1 MAPSPTTSPERAFWK
16 SLKAREFVGAYCIYG
31 EDDFLKERAVKEV
44 VGTAV
49 EEGTKDFNLDV
60 REGGELDAET
70 LGTLL
75 STPPMMA
82 ERRVVVVRDA
92 AALRKEA
99 KTWLDG
105 YLERLSQREG
115 AADVVLVLVYAS
127 GEKAGGKPDKNV
139 MARTLA
145 VDFPPLSWGRLPKW
159 ISHHAST
166 ELGVSVTDAAA
177 ELLQQAVGNDL
188 AALAAE
194 LDKLA
199 SYSRGEEIDESAVA
213 DVVGV
218 RRGETLADFLD
229 MVARRD
235 AAGALA
241 LVPHILTQP
250 KVNGVT
256 VVMALTT
263 QTLALAW
270 GEAALA
276 RGLSAGR
283 LQGEY
288 FNFLKSGGG
297 PYTGRPWGDAAR
309 AWAATAALWDVP
321 SLDAALDALLA
332 ADVALK
338 DTRVS
343 SDEQALATLVLALCA
358 GASRG
363 SGRRGNDRG
372 ARRGAASAAA

>member
-1 MAPSPTTSPERAFWK
+1 MPSSPSSTSAERAFWK
-16 SLKAREFVGAYCIYG
+16 SLKAKELAGAYCIYG
-31 EDDFLKERAVKEV
+31 DDEFLKERAVKELV
-44 VGTAV
+44 AAAV
-49 EEGTKDFNLDV
+49 EEATRDFNLDV
-60 REGGELDAET
+60 RQGGELDAET

-92 AALRKEA
+92 AALKKEA
-99 KTWLDG
+99 KGWLDG
-105 YLERLSQREG
+105 YLERTAGRSG
-115 AADVVLVLVYAS
+115 TADVVLALVYVG
-127 GEKAGGKPDKNV
+127 GEKGKPDKNIL
-139 MARTLA
+139 ARSLA
-145 VDFPPLSWGRLPKW
+145 VDFAPLSWDRLPRW
-159 ISHHAST
+159 IAHHAST

-199 SYSRGEEIDESAVA
+199 SYTRGEEIDESAVA
-213 DVVGV
+213 EVVGV

-229 MVARRD
+229 LVARRD
-235 AAGALA
+235 AARALA

-276 RGLSAGR
+276 RGLASGR
-283 LQGEY
+283 LQGEF
-288 FNFLKSGGG
+288 FNFLKRGGG
-297 PYTGRPWGDAAR
+297 AYTGRPWGDAVR
-309 AWAATAALWDVP
+309 AWTAMAARWDP
-321 SLDAALDALLA
+321 ESLDAALDALLA
-332 ADVALK
+332 ADIALK

-343 SDEQALATLVLALCA
+343 SDEQTIATLVLALCA
-358 GASRG
+358 GAVRG
-363 SGRRGNDRG
+363 SGRRDSGRG
-372 ARRGAASAAA
+372 PRGGSSRAAA

>member
-1 MAPSPTTSPERAFWK
+1 MPPSPSSPSPERAFWK
-16 SLKAREFVGAYCIYG
+16 SLKAKEFAGAYCIHG
-31 EDDFLKERAVKEV
+31 EDDFLKEKAVMELV
-44 VGTAV
+44 AAAV
-49 EEGTKDFNLDV
+49 EEATKDFNLDV
-60 REGGELDAET
+60 RQGGELDAET

-92 AALRKEA
+92 AALKKDA
-99 KTWLDG
+99 KGWLDG
-105 YLERLSQREG
+105 YLERSARSDA
-115 AADVVLVLVYAS
+115 AADVVLVLTYAS
-127 GEKAGGKPDKNV
+127 GEKGKPDKNIL
-139 MARTLA
+139 ARTMA
-145 VDFPPLSWGRLPKW
+145 VDFAPLSWDRLPKW
-159 ISHHAST
+159 IAHHAST

-188 AALAAE
+188 SALAAE

-199 SYSRGEEIDESAVA
+199 SYTRGQEIDESAVTA
-213 DVVGV
+213 VVGV

-229 MVARRD
+229 LVARRD
-235 AAGALA
+235 AGRALA

-256 VVMALTT
+256 IVMALTT

-276 RGLSAGR
+276 RGFPSGR

-297 PYTGRPWGDAAR
+297 AYTGRPWGDAAR
-309 AWAATAALWDVP
+309 AWAATASTWDAR
-321 SLDAALDALLA
+321 SLDAALEALLA
-332 ADVALK
+332 ADIALK

-343 SDEQALATLVLALCA
+343 SDEQTIATLVLALCA
-358 GASRG
+358 GASR
-363 SGRRGNDRG
+363 SPGRRDAGRG
-372 ARRGAASAAA
+372 AKGGASRAAA

>member
-1 MAPSPTTSPERAFWK
+1 MSTPTSPERAFWK
-16 SLKAREFVGAYCIYG
+16 SLKSREFVGAYCIYG
-31 EDDFLKERAVKEV
+31 EDDFLKERAVKEL
-44 VGTAV
+44 VGAAV
-49 EEGTKDFNLDV
+49 EEATRDFNLDV
-60 REGGELDAET
+60 RQGGELDAET

-92 AALRKEA
+92 AALKKDA
-99 KTWLDG
+99 KGWLDG
-105 YLERLSQREG
+105 YLERGSDRKG
-115 AADVVLVLVYAS
+115 SADVVLVLVYAS
-127 GEKAGGKPDKNV
+127 GEKGKPDKNV
-139 MARTLA
+139 LGWTMA
-145 VDFPPLSWGRLPKW
+145 VDFAPLSWDRLPKW
-159 ISHHAST
+159 IAHHAST

-199 SYSRGEEIDESAVA
+199 SYTRGEEIDESAVA
-213 DVVGV
+213 EVVGI

-229 MVARRD
+229 LVARRD
-235 AAGALA
+235 AARALA

-263 QTLALAW
+263 QALALAW
-270 GEAALA
+270 GEAALD
-276 RGLSAGR
+276 RGLASGR

-309 AWAATAALWDVP
+309 AWAATAAKWDP
-321 SLDAALDALLA
+321 ASSDAALEALLA

-343 SDEQALATLVLALCA
+343 SDEQTIATLVLALCA

-363 SGRRGNDRG
+363 PGRRDTTGRG
-372 ARRGAASAAA
+372 SKGGTSRAAA

>member
-1 MAPSPTTSPERAFWK
+1 MPPSPSPHHSAERAFWK

-31 EDDFLKERAVKEV
+31 EDDFLKERAVKEL
-44 VGTAV
+44 VGAAV
-49 EEGTKDFNLDV
+49 EEGTRDFNLDS
-60 REGGELDAET
+60 RQGGELDAET

-92 AALRKEA
+92 ASLRKEA
-99 KTWLDG
+99 KAWLDG
-105 YLERLSQREG
+105 YLERLSRREG
-115 AADVVLVLVYAS
+115 VADVVLVLVYAS
-127 GEKAGGKPDKNV
+127 GEKGKPDKALL
-139 MARTLA
+139 ARTLA
-145 VDFPPLSWGRLPKW
+145 TDFAPLSWERLPRW
-159 ISHHAST
+159 IAHHAST
-166 ELGVSVTDAAA
+166 ELGVPVTDAAA

-199 SYSRGEEIDESAVA
+199 SYTRGQEIDESAVA
-213 DVVGV
+213 EVVGV

>member
-1 MAPSPTTSPERAFWK
+1 MPTPTPAAIERAFWR

-31 EDDFLKERAVKEV
+31 EDDFLKERAVKELV
-44 VGTAV
+44 RAAV
-49 EEGTKDFNLDV
+49 EEATRDFNLDV
-60 REGGELDAET
+60 RQGGELDAET

-82 ERRVVVVRDA
+82 ERRVVVVSDA
-92 AALRKEA
+92 AALKKDA
-99 KTWLDG
+99 KGWLDG
-105 YLERLSQREG
+105 YLERTAERTG

-127 GEKAGGKPDKNV
+127 GEKGKPDKTV
-139 MARTLA
+139 LGRTLA
-145 VDFPPLSWGRLPKW
+145 VDFAPLSWDRLPKW
-159 ISHHAST
+159 IAHHAST

-188 AALAAE
+188 AALASE

-199 SYSRGEEIDESAVA
+199 SFTRGAEIDEGAVTA
-213 DVVGV
+213 VVGV

-229 MVARRD
+229 LVARRD
-235 AAGALA
+235 AARALA

-256 VVMALTT
+256 IVMALTT

-270 GEAALA
+270 GEAALG
-276 RGLSAGR
+276 RGLAQGR

-297 PYTGRPWGDAAR
+297 PYTGRPWGDAVR
-309 AWAATAALWDVP
+309 AWAASASKWDARA
-321 SLDAALDALLA
+321 LDAALEALLA
-332 ADVALK
+332 ADIALK

-343 SDEQALATLVLALCA
+343 SDEQTIATLVLALCA
-358 GASRG
+358 TSARGPGRRDATGRGAKGGASR
-363 SGRRGNDRG
+363 
-372 ARRGAASAAA
+372 AAA

>member
-1 MAPSPTTSPERAFWK
+1 MPPSSPSPERAFWK

-31 EDDFLKERAVKEV
+31 EDDFLKERAVKELIKA
-44 VGTAV
+44 AV
-49 EEGTKDFNLDV
+49 EEATRDFNLDV
-60 REGGELDAET
+60 RQGGELDAET

-92 AALRKEA
+92 AALKKEA
-99 KTWLDG
+99 KGWLDG
-105 YLERLSQREG
+105 YLERVSRSEAEG
-115 AADVVLVLVYAS
+115 ADVVLVLVYAS
-127 GEKAGGKPDKNV
+127 GEKGKPDKTIL
-139 MARTLA
+139 ARTLA
-145 VDFPPLSWGRLPKW
+145 TDFAPLGWERLPKW
-159 ISHHAST
+159 IAHHAST
-166 ELGVSVTDAAA
+166 ELDVSVTDAAA

-188 AALAAE
+188 GALAAE

-199 SYSRGEEIDESAVA
+199 SYTRGEEIDESAVTA
-213 DVVGV
+213 VVGV

-229 MVARRD
+229 LVARRD

-256 VVMALTT
+256 MVMALTT

-270 GEAALA
+270 GEAAMA
-276 RGLSAGR
+276 RGMAPGR

-297 PYTGRPWGDAAR
+297 AYTGRPWGDAVR
-309 AWAATAALWDVP
+309 AWSATAAKWDVA
-321 SLDAALDALLA
+321 SLDAALEALLA
-332 ADVALK
+332 ADIALK

-343 SDEQALATLVLALCA
+343 SDEQTLATLVLALCA
-358 GASRG
+358 GAARNP
-363 SGRRGNDRG
+363 GRRGTTSRG
-372 ARRGAASAAA
+372 PRRGSSRAAA

>member
-1 MAPSPTTSPERAFWK
+1 MSPSSPSPERAFWK
-16 SLKAREFVGAYCIYG
+16 SLKAKEFAGAYCIYG
-31 EDDFLKERAVKEV
+31 EDDFLKEKAVKELLAA
-44 VGTAV
+44 AV
-49 EEGTKDFNLDV
+49 EEATKDFNLDV
-60 REGGELDAET
+60 RQGGELDAET
-70 LGTLL
+70 LGSLL

-92 AALRKEA
+92 AALKKDA
-99 KTWLDG
+99 KGWLDG
-105 YLERLSQREG
+105 YLERSARID
-115 AADVVLVLVYAS
+115 AADVVLVLTYAS
-127 GEKAGGKPDKNV
+127 GEKGKPDKNIL
-139 MARTLA
+139 ARTLA
-145 VDFPPLSWGRLPKW
+145 VDFAPLSWDRLPKW
-159 ISHHAST
+159 IAHHAST

-199 SYSRGEEIDESAVA
+199 SYTRGEEVDEKAVTA
-213 DVVGV
+213 VVGV

-229 MVARRD
+229 LVARRD
-235 AAGALA
+235 AGRALA

-256 VVMALTT
+256 IVMALTT

-276 RGLSAGR
+276 RGLSPGR

-288 FNFLKSGGG
+288 FNFLKSGGA
-297 PYTGRPWGDAAR
+297 YTGRPWGDAAR
-309 AWAATAALWDVP
+309 AWASIVSKWDER
-321 SLDAALDALLA
+321 SLDAALEALLA
-332 ADVALK
+332 ADIALK

-343 SDEQALATLVLALCA
+343 SDEQTISTLVLALCA
-358 GASRG
+358 GASRSPVRRD
-363 SGRRGNDRG
+363 SGRG
-372 ARRGAASAAA
+372 AKGGSSRAAA

>member
-1 MAPSPTTSPERAFWK
+1 MSTPTTPPTERAFWK

-31 EDDFLKERAVKEV
+31 EDDFLKERAVKELV
-44 VGTAV
+44 RAAV
-49 EEGTKDFNLDV
+49 EETTRDFNLDV

-82 ERRVVVVRDA
+82 ERRVVVVGNA
-92 AALRKEA
+92 AALKKEA
-99 KTWLDG
+99 KGWLDG
-105 YLERLSQREG
+105 YLERSADRKG

-127 GEKAGGKPDKNV
+127 GEKGKPDKTV
-139 MARTLA
+139 LGRTLA
-145 VDFPPLSWGRLPKW
+145 VDFAPLGWDRLPKW
-159 ISHHAST
+159 IAHHAST

-199 SYSRGEEIDESAVA
+199 SYTRGEEIDEGAVA
-213 DVVGV
+213 EVVGV

-229 MVARRD
+229 LVARRD
-235 AAGALA
+235 AARALA

-256 VVMALTT
+256 IVMALTT

-276 RGLSAGR
+276 RGLAPGR

-297 PYTGRPWGDAAR
+297 PYTGRPWGDAVR
-309 AWAATAALWDVP
+309 AWAATASKWDAAA
-321 SLDAALDALLA
+321 LDAALEALLA
-332 ADVALK
+332 ADIALK

-343 SDEQALATLVLALCA
+343 SDEQTIATLVLSLCA
-358 GASRG
+358 CSSRGPGRRDATGRGTKGGASR
-363 SGRRGNDRG
+363 
-372 ARRGAASAAA
+372 AAA

>member
-1 MAPSPTTSPERAFWK
+1 MPPSPPSPERAFWK
-16 SLKAREFVGAYCIYG
+16 SLKAREFVGAYCIHG
-31 EDDFLKERAVKEV
+31 EDDFLKERAVKEL
-44 VGTAV
+44 VGAAV
-49 EEGTKDFNLDV
+49 EEGTRDFNLDV
-60 REGGELDAET
+60 RQGGELDAET

-99 KTWLDG
+99 KGWLDG
-105 YLERLSQREG
+105 YLERMARREG
-115 AADVVLVLVYAS
+115 AAADVVLVLVYAS
-127 GEKAGGKPDKNV
+127 GEKGKPDKNIL
-139 MARTLA
+139 ARALA
-145 VDFPPLSWGRLPKW
+145 VDFAPLSWDRLPKW
-159 ISHHAST
+159 IAHHAST

-188 AALAAE
+188 GALAAE

-199 SYSRGEEIDESAVA
+199 SYTRGEEIDESAVTA
-213 DVVGV
+213 VVGV

-229 MVARRD
+229 LVARRD

-270 GEAALA
+270 GEAAIA
-276 RGLSAGR
+276 RGLSPGR

-297 PYTGRPWGDAAR
+297 PYTGRPWGDAVR
-309 AWAATAALWDVP
+309 AWSATAAKWDAA
-321 SLDAALDALLA
+321 SLDAALEALLA
-332 ADVALK
+332 ADIALK

-343 SDEQALATLVLALCA
+343 SDEQTLATLVLSLCA
-358 GASRG
+358 GAARG
-363 SGRRGNDRG
+363 PGRRG
-372 ARRGAASAAA
+372 ASRAAA

>member
-1 MAPSPTTSPERAFWK
+1 MPPTSSSPERAFWK
-16 SLKAREFVGAYCIYG
+16 SLKAKEFAGAYCIYG
-31 EDDFLKERAVKEV
+31 EDDFLKEKAVKELLAA
-44 VGTAV
+44 AV
-49 EEGTKDFNLDV
+49 EEATKDFNLDV
-60 REGGELDAET
+60 RQGGELDAET
-70 LGTLL
+70 LGSLL

-92 AALRKEA
+92 AALKKDA
-99 KTWLDG
+99 KGWLDG
-105 YLERLSQREG
+105 YLERSARID
-115 AADVVLVLVYAS
+115 AADVVLVLTYAS
-127 GEKAGGKPDKNV
+127 GEKGKPDKNIL
-139 MARTLA
+139 ARTLA
-145 VDFPPLSWGRLPKW
+145 VDFAPLSWDRLPKW
-159 ISHHAST
+159 IAHHAST

-188 AALAAE
+188 SALAAE

-199 SYSRGEEIDESAVA
+199 SYTRGEEIDESAVA
-213 DVVGV
+213 AVVGV

-229 MVARRD
+229 LVARRE
-235 AAGALA
+235 AGRALA

-256 VVMALTT
+256 IVMALTT

-276 RGLSAGR
+276 RGLAPGR

-297 PYTGRPWGDAAR
+297 AYTGRPWGDAAR
-309 AWAATAALWDVP
+309 AWAATASKWDAR
-321 SLDAALDALLA
+321 SLDAALEALLA
-332 ADVALK
+332 ADIALK

-343 SDEQALATLVLALCA
+343 SDEQTIATLVLALCA
-358 GASRG
+358 GAARSPGRRD
-363 SGRRGNDRG
+363 SGRG
-372 ARRGAASAAA
+372 AKVGSSRAAA

>member
-1 MAPSPTTSPERAFWK
+1 MPPSTPPSSERAFWK
-16 SLKAREFVGAYCIYG
+16 SLRSRGFAGAYCVYG
-31 EDDFLKERAVKEV
+31 EDDFLKESAVKQLV
-44 VGTAV
+44 DAAV
-49 EEGTKDFNLDV
+49 DAATRDFNLDV
-60 REGGELDAET
+60 RQGGELDAET

-92 AALRKEA
+92 GALKKDARA
-99 KTWLDG
+99 WLDD
-105 YLERLSQREG
+105 YLERTSAAPEGAG
-115 AADVVLVLVYAS
+115 AADVVLVLVFAS
-127 GEKAGGKPDKNV
+127 GEKGKPDKTLLS
-139 MARTLA
+139 RTLA
-145 VDFPPLSWGRLPKW
+145 TDFAPLSWERLPRW
-159 ISHHAST
+159 IAHYAST
-166 ELGVSVTDAAA
+166 ELGVSVSDAAA

-199 SYSRGEEIDESAVA
+199 SYSRGKEIDESAVA
-213 DVVGV
+213 EAVGV

-250 KVNGVT
+250 KTTGVS

-270 GEAALA
+270 GEAALSS
-276 RGLSAGR
+276 GLPPSR
-283 LQGEY
+283 LQNEY

-297 PYTGRPWGDAAR
+297 PFTGRPWGDAAR
-309 AWAATAALWDVP
+309 AWAATAATWDAA

-343 SDEQALATLVLALCA
+343 SDEQTLATLVLALCV
-358 GASRG
+358 GAARRP
-363 SGRRGNDRG
+363 GRRPA
-372 ARRGAASAAA
+372 ARAAA